1 LLEFGLG
8 ISFIFSVHNW
18 CLQPPHGASL
28 QARTNHAIMT
38 GQVHS
43 SCDANLGTS
52 MIDLGLPRSKKQK
65 SVGNTAFH
73 RTSTNCH
80 PPRLPP
86 GPFERPRQDAIFVAA
101 TFLSGGLGRAAKKEN
116 HFSPILA
123 CTHAFHCF
131 SPTVD
136 IQPSEPQQKLIL
148 GLFRNLCSCHIF
160 GEGALPGK
168 LPKRLISVMEICA
181 RCWYLELHAPHFGYL
196 VMLGTSFPHQ
206 TWAVP
211 GVCICQDDP
220 WVMAWT
226 TLLIRGYS
234 GVSCVWELPRQ
245 TAPYWS
251 TPSQPWHVWK
261 RGWRPRKRYS
271 SASQHPHARAV
282 SRPRRPYFALI
293 HRHGKDTKTPAGW
306 CKQRPELDA

>member
-1 LLEFGLG
+1 
-8 ISFIFSVHNW
+8 
-18 CLQPPHGASL
+18 
-28 QARTNHAIMT
+28 MT

-52 MIDLGLPRSKKQK
+52 MMDLGLPRSKIQK
-65 SVGNTAFH
+65 SVENTAFH

-148 GLFRNLCSCHIF
+148 GLFRNLCSGHIF
-160 GEGALPGK
+160 GEVALPGK
-168 LPKRLISVMEICA
+168 LPKRLVSVLEICA
-181 RCWYLELHAPHFGYL
+181 ML
-196 VMLGTSFPHQ
+196 VLS
-206 TWAVP
+206 
-211 GVCICQDDP
+211 
-220 WVMAWT
+220 
-226 TLLIRGYS
+226 
-234 GVSCVWELPRQ
+234 
-245 TAPYWS
+245 
-251 TPSQPWHVWK
+251 
-261 RGWRPRKRYS
+261 
-271 SASQHPHARAV
+271 RA
-282 SRPRRPYFALI
+282 PRRPRPPFWLPCHVGHLI
-293 HRHGKDTKTPAGW
+293 SPPNVGSAWSMHLSR
-306 CKQRPELDA
+306 

>member
-1 LLEFGLG
+1 
-8 ISFIFSVHNW
+8 
-18 CLQPPHGASL
+18 
-28 QARTNHAIMT
+28 MT

-52 MIDLGLPRSKKQK
+52 MIDLGLPRSKIQK
-65 SVGNTAFH
+65 SVENTAFH

-148 GLFRNLCSCHIF
+148 GPFRNLCSGHIF
-160 GEGALPGK
+160 GEVALPGK
-168 LPKRLISVMEICA
+168 LPKRLVSVLEICA
-181 RCWYLELHAPHFGYL
+181 RCWYYLELHGVHAPHFGYL

-220 WVMAWT
+220 WVMAWS

-261 RGWRPRKRYS
+261 RGQAYELVNRIAVITELILVWSGLVSKFGPPGPR
-271 SASQHPHARAV
+271 
-282 SRPRRPYFALI
+282 
-293 HRHGKDTKTPAGW
+293 
-306 CKQRPELDA
+306 E